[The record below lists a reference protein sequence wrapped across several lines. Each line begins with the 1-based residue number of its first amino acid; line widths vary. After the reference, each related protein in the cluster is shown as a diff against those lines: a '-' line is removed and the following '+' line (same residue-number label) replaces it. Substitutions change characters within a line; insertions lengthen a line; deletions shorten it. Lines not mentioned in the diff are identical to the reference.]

1 MRSKLEV
8 IEESP
13 RSGRSS
19 SNDEDNE
26 LDMLLPKSANKQQKA
41 S

>member
-13 RSGRSS
+13 RSSRSS
-19 SNDEDNE
+19 SREDENE
-26 LDMLLPKSANKQQKA
+26 LEMLMPKSANKQ
-41 S
+41 